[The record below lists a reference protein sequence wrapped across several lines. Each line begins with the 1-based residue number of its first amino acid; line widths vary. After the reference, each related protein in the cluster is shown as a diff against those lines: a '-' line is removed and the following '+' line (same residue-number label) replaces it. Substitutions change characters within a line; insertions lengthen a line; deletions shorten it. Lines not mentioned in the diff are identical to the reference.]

1 MDEKAAT
8 VRFLAFGGL
17 QASDIAALKDLA
29 NPLRHLRKGEI
40 LRHEGEPDPKMYF
53 LIEGWTASSIDVPNG
68 SRLLIKVHMP
78 GDMIG
83 MPGLAMAN
91 APDTITALTPTTVSM
106 IDTPTLGRLF
116 KINPRIAALL
126 FLISQEERVA
136 LMDRLVSIGRTN
148 AVSRVAAVVTRLH
161 RKIVRTFPATTEC
174 FEIPLTQSDLADMTG
189 LTVVHVNRT
198 IQRLRQDKIL
208 TWTNQNVTILDFDG
222 LERLAGLPVRNLRS
236 RPMWAGLE

>member
-8 VRFLAFGGL
+8 VRFSAFGSL
-17 QASDIAALKDLA
+17 EASDIAALKELA
-29 NPLRHLRKGEI
+29 TPLRQLRKGEI

-53 LIEGWTASSIDVPNG
+53 LMAGWTASSIDVPDG

-78 GDMIG
+78 GDMLG
-83 MPGLAMAN
+83 MPGLAMAD
-91 APDTITALTPTTVSM
+91 APDTITALTPTTISM
-106 IDTPTLGRLF
+106 IETPTMGRLF
-116 KINPRIAALL
+116 KSNPRIAALL

-148 AVSRVAAVVTRLH
+148 AVSRVAAVVARLH
-161 RKIVRTFPATTEC
+161 RRIVRVTPSITDT

-198 IQRLRQDKIL
+198 IQRLRQDKVLAWANQTVNIL
-208 TWTNQNVTILDFDG
+208 NFRE
-222 LERLAGLPVRNLRS
+222 LERLAGLPARKLRS
-236 RPMWAGLE
+236 RPMWTGAE